1 MLCASG
7 TCSAPTGAGAEKRWQ
22 NNNLCELGNRSGT
35 GRKESASDRRGPTRK
50 PDNQLG
56 KSATGHRRH
65 RASELAEKETMP
77 VIVRDLD
84 GDAATFI
91 MVDSVRP

>member
-35 GRKESASDRRGPTRK
+35 GRKESTFDRRGPTRK
-50 PDNQLG
+50 PDNQLVFEMF
-56 KSATGHRRH
+56 ADDCNCTGHFG
-65 RASELAEKETMP
+65 
-77 VIVRDLD
+77 V
-84 GDAATFI
+84 DAFFFLSGSAWG
-91 MVDSVRP
+91 